1 MSLEDVLE
9 ELEAGGG
16 EDMILVDA
24 DGRRMMG
31 DGVVEMLAGVMGRS
45 VC

>member
-9 ELEAGGG
+9 DIEAGGG

-24 DGRRMMG
+24 DGRRLMG
-31 DGVVEMLAGVMGRS
+31 EGVVEMLASAMGR
-45 VC
+45 